1 MKKTF
6 LLAMILFASPLY
18 ATTDAQRKAI
28 ESIGELNGVALQCS
42 YIDKVKLIKLALV
55 KNLPKQR
62 ILGQWFEDA
71 TNQTFMKF
79 MESGQQLPLLAPD
92 FNIITNSIGLE
103 QANDSYCL

>member
-71 TNQTFMKF
+71 TNQSFMKF
-79 MESGQQLPLLAPD
+79 MESSQQCPRID
-92 FNIITNSIGLE
+92 QFS
-103 QANDSYCL
+103 NDVDAAISLIEVEFSK